1 MTIKPNDAVESNEQ
15 LAFLRAYR
23 VKQELVS
30 FLKVRGVDSSQYDS
44 GLVVDTEGNERKVEV
59 RISYQDN

>member
-30 FLKVRGVDSSQYDS
+30 FLKVRGVDSSQFRS
-44 GLVVDTEGNERKVEV
+44 ELVVHKEGNERKVE
-59 RISYQDN
+59 ISYRYK